1 MKSKNKLLAGV
12 AVLLVGVLLLEVRF
26 SFFSTSFAQ
35 PTSLPSQQRQGV
47 QPPSLPLAQNE
58 EEEEE
63 EQKQPQPQEEQEH
76 PEEEENEED
85 EEGEEGDE
93 VQIQIHEPQEELEH
107 PDQEQDTSKP
117 SPTPKLTITAED
129 VAFVA
134 APDNQS
140 KYLIRAMKWIRS
152 LRLMGGTLAN
162 ATAVLMF
169 PAEPPPDFVK
179 AVQKYN
185 PVIRVTGKTEAVE
198 RCAPAHKVNIF
209 KVDGLER
216 FRFVVMMDCDTVF
229 LRDITMELESM
240 TCDSVYARNGGKIR
254 GQTRTNM
261 LQFAAEDLGISLPWH
276 REHPQCKHISSTASR
291 NSQPE
296 EFPYFNAAMIILPK
310 AVYLQV
316 SRLWPF
322 YNEFLAVRGEHW
334 FCDQASLTLTLA
346 ALDVPYTFLPG
357 TLSLGYVSPWTE
369 DRGDV
374 AVLHY
379 HHNEGKKSGELPLPN
394 AEGRSKDAI
403 AAYNKAVKAN
413 PEPYLSKA

>member
-26 SFFSTSFAQ
+26 SFISTSFAQ
-35 PTSLPSQQRQGV
+35 PASLSSQQRQGV
-47 QPPSLPLAQNE
+47 QLPAQNE
-58 EEEEE
+58 EGE
-63 EQKQPQPQEEQEH
+63 EQQQPQSQEELEH
-76 PEEEENEED
+76 PEEE
-85 EEGEEGDE
+85 GGGGDE
-93 VQIQIHEPQEELEH
+93 VQIQIQIQEPQEELEH
-107 PDQEQDTSKP
+107 PEPSKLTS
-117 SPTPKLTITAED
+117 KLTITAED

-140 KYLIRAMKWIRS
+140 KYLIRAMKWIR
-152 LRLMGGTLAN
+152 
-162 ATAVLMF
+162 F
-169 PAEPPPDFVK
+169 
-179 AVQKYN
+179 YN

-229 LRDITMELESM
+229 LRDIKMELESM

-276 REHPQCKHISSTASR
+276 HEHPQCKHISSTASR

-357 TLSLGYVSPWTE
+357 TLSIGYVSPWTE

-394 AEGRSKDAI
+394 VEGRSKDAI